1 MEFIQE
7 LLQGVWYFAT
17 HLNDLASDPAA
28 VVTQYGALIYPML
41 FLIIFAETGLVVTP
55 FLPGDSLLFA
65 AGLLT
70 AADSTGTLNV
80 GVLIGLL
87 IVAAVLGNTVN
98 FGIGSY
104 IGPNILEREKIRFI
118 KKEYLVKTHEFYEK
132 YGAPA
137 VILSRFLPIFR
148 TFVPFVA
155 GIGRM
160 NWMRYTLYNI
170 AGGTAW
176 IVSITLAGYFLGSNE
191 WVKANFEKVV
201 LGIIFV
207 TVAPAALGVVR
218 EWWKS
223 RNAAKH

>member
-1 MEFIQE
+1 MDFLHG
-7 LLQGVWYFAT
+7 LLDFVL
-17 HLNDLASDPAA
+17 HLPKLAADPNA
-28 VVTQYGALIYPML
+28 VVAQYGAFVYPML

-70 AADSTGTLNV
+70 AADTTGTLNV
-80 GVLIGLL
+80 WVLIVLL
-87 IVAAVLGNTVN
+87 MIAAVLGNTVN

-118 KKEYLVKTHEFYEK
+118 KKEYLVKTHAFYEK

-160 NWMRYTLYNI
+160 DWRRYTLYNVI
-170 AGGTAW
+170 GGSAW
-176 IVSITLAGYFLGSNE
+176 IISITLAGYFLGSNA

-207 TVAPAALGVVR
+207 TLAPAAFGVLR

-223 RNAAKH
+223 RKAPNV